1 MQARK
6 LSQCPTLPPPM
17 SSSYPGGK
25 PTRSDHIFNI
35 VYIFILL
42 AIVAVFAA
50 LLFSRASAQANVCG
64 GKSDIRYVSPWTI
77 IQPQASHSFKHGFKC
92 IPLELNVWAV
102 VAFKNSEGVP
112 VVAVPYLELHGALA
126 VTAVDDYSIVLQNN
140 SETMI
145 WARVVARP

>member
-1 MQARK
+1 MPTRK
-6 LSQCPTLPPPM
+6 PGQHPTLPPPFTHLLWD
-17 SSSYPGGK
+17 K

-42 AIVAVFAA
+42 VFVAVFAA
-50 LLFSRASAQANVCG
+50 LLFSRASAQANLCG
-64 GKSDIRYVSPWTI
+64 GKSDARYVSPWTI
-77 IQPQASHSFKHGFKC
+77 IQPHTSYIFKHGFKC
-92 IPLELNVWAV
+92 APLELNAWAV